1 MLVIGG
7 RKIFYQDNMYKSLIQ
22 IFGINFK
29 LIKLISKH
37 TGIPYNLKFKQIDN
51 YGNFQYKNKIY
62 FFFKMIEYNLE
73 SFLKRYINNQINLLI
88 DINCYKGFRHKLGF
102 PVRGQRTHT
111 NAKTIEYVKN
121 KKKVPTRYK
130 KKIK

>member
-7 RKIFYQDNMYKSLIQ
+7 RKIFYQENIYKSLIQ

-37 TGIPYNLKFKQIDN
+37 TGIPFFLNFKQIDN
-51 YGNFQYKNKIY
+51 FGNFQYKNKIY
-62 FFFKMIEYNLE
+62 FFFKIVEYNLE
-73 SFLKRYINNQINLLI
+73 SFLKRYNSNQINQLI
-88 DINCYKGFRHKLGF
+88 SMNCYKGFRHKLGF

-111 NAKTIEYVKN
+111 NAKTIEYLKN
-121 KKKVPTRYK
+121 KKKVTNKYK
-130 KKIK
+130 KKEK